1 MNETN
6 IAMGIIDLLRS
17 MGGWGAGSLLTI
29 LLLVPPILGAVM
41 VVAGVRA
48 IRSLERVMVDGMAK
62 TELIAHQMAVKY
74 DNNVMLVEETQKIG
88 RSVQALVAGRPAGAK
103 GTPRASPRAPAGWE
117 GRQGTRGG

>member
-6 IAMGIIDLLRS
+6 IAMAIIDLLRS
-17 MGGWGAGSLLTI
+17 MDGWGAGSLLTI

-88 RSVQALVAGRPAGAK
+88 RSVQALVDCMLDVVKENTKAITLATARM
-103 GTPRASPRAPAGWE
+103 E
-117 GRQGTRGG
+117 GSQGGKR

>member
-1 MNETN
+1 MNETS
-6 IAMGIIDLLRS
+6 IAMAIIDLLKS

-29 LLLVPPILGAVM
+29 LLLIPPILGAVM

-74 DNNVMLVEETQKIG
+74 DNNVLLVEETQKIG
-88 RSVQALVAGRPAGAK
+88 RSVQALVDCMLDVVKENTKAITLATARM
-103 GTPRASPRAPAGWE
+103 E
-117 GRQGTRGG
+117 GSQGGKR

>member
-6 IAMGIIDLLRS
+6 IAVAIIDLLRS

-29 LLLVPPILGAVM
+29 LLLVLPILGAVM

-74 DNNVMLVEETQKIG
+74 DNTVMLVEETQKIG
-88 RSVQALVAGRPAGAK
+88 RSVQALVDCMLDVVKENTKAITLATARM
-103 GTPRASPRAPAGWE
+103 E
-117 GRQGTRGG
+117 GSQGGKR

>member
-1 MNETN
+1 MNETS
-6 IAMGIIDLLRS
+6 IAMAIIDLLRS

-62 TELIAHQMAVKY
+62 TEVIAHQMAVKY
-74 DNNVMLVEETQKIG
+74 DNNVKLVEETQKIG
-88 RSVQALVAGRPAGAK
+88 RSVQALVDCMLDVVKENTKAITLATARM
-103 GTPRASPRAPAGWE
+103 E
-117 GRQGTRGG
+117 GSQGGKR

>member
-1 MNETN
+1 MNETS
-6 IAMGIIDLLRS
+6 IAMAIIDLLRS

-62 TELIAHQMAVKY
+62 TELIAHQKTVKY
-74 DNNVMLVEETQKIG
+74 DNNVRLVEETQKIG
-88 RSVQALVAGRPAGAK
+88 RSVQALVDCMLDVVKENTKAITLATARM
-103 GTPRASPRAPAGWE
+103 E
-117 GRQGTRGG
+117 GSQGGKR

>member
-6 IAMGIIDLLRS
+6 ITMAIIDLLRS

-29 LLLVPPILGAVM
+29 LLLIPPILGAVM

-74 DNNVMLVEETQKIG
+74 DNNVLLVEETQKIG
-88 RSVQALVAGRPAGAK
+88 RSVQALVDCMLDVVKENTKAITLATARM
-103 GTPRASPRAPAGWE
+103 E
-117 GRQGTRGG
+117 GSQGGKR

>member
-1 MNETN
+1 MNETS
-6 IAMGIIDLLRS
+6 IAMAIIDLLRS

-74 DNNVMLVEETQKIG
+74 DNNVLLVEETQKIG
-88 RSVQALVAGRPAGAK
+88 RSVQALVDCMLDVVKENTKAITLATARM
-103 GTPRASPRAPAGWE
+103 E
-117 GRQGTRGG
+117 GSQGGKR

>member
-6 IAMGIIDLLRS
+6 IAMAIIDLLRS

-74 DNNVMLVEETQKIG
+74 DNNVMLVEETQ
-88 RSVQALVAGRPAGAK
+88 
-103 GTPRASPRAPAGWE
+103 
-117 GRQGTRGG
+117 

>member
-1 MNETN
+1 MKRFFS
-6 IAMGIIDLLRS
+6 G
-17 MGGWGAGSLLTI
+17 LLTI

-74 DNNVMLVEETQKIG
+74 DNNVLLVEETQKIG
-88 RSVQALVAGRPAGAK
+88 RSVQALVDCMLDVVKENTKAITLATARM
-103 GTPRASPRAPAGWE
+103 E
-117 GRQGTRGG
+117 GSQGGKR

>member
-1 MNETN
+1 MNETS
-6 IAMGIIDLLRS
+6 IAMAIIDLLRS

-74 DNNVMLVEETQKIG
+74 DNNVMLVEETQKIS
-88 RSVQALVAGRPAGAK
+88 RSVQALVDCMLDVVKENTKAITLATARM
-103 GTPRASPRAPAGWE
+103 E
-117 GRQGTRGG
+117 GSQGGKR

>member
-1 MNETN
+1 MNETS
-6 IAMGIIDLLRS
+6 IAMAIIDLLRS

-48 IRSLERVMVDGMAK
+48 IRSLERVMVDGMAR
-62 TELIAHQMAVKY
+62 TELIAQQMAVKY

-88 RSVQALVAGRPAGAK
+88 RSVQALVDCMLDVVKENTKAITLATARM
-103 GTPRASPRAPAGWE
+103 E
-117 GRQGTRGG
+117 GSQGGKR

>member
-1 MNETN
+1 MNETS
-6 IAMGIIDLLRS
+6 IAMAIIDLLRS

-29 LLLVPPILGAVM
+29 LLLIPPILGAVM

-88 RSVQALVAGRPAGAK
+88 RSVQALVDCMLDVVKENTKAITLATARM
-103 GTPRASPRAPAGWE
+103 E
-117 GRQGTRGG
+117 GSQGGKR

>member
-1 MNETN
+1 MNETS
-6 IAMGIIDLLRS
+6 IAMAIIDLLRS

-88 RSVQALVAGRPAGAK
+88 RSVQALVDCMLDVVKENTKAI
-103 GTPRASPRAPAGWE
+103 TRATARME
-117 GRQGTRGG
+117 GSQGGKR

>member
-1 MNETN
+1 MNETS
-6 IAMGIIDLLRS
+6 IAMAIIDLLRS

-74 DNNVMLVEETQKIG
+74 DNNVKLVEETQKIG
-88 RSVQALVAGRPAGAK
+88 RSVQALVDCMLDVVKENTKAITLATARM
-103 GTPRASPRAPAGWE
+103 E
-117 GRQGTRGG
+117 GSQGGKR

>member
-6 IAMGIIDLLRS
+6 IAMAIIDLLRS

-88 RSVQALVAGRPAGAK
+88 RSVQALVDCMLDVVKENTKAI
-103 GTPRASPRAPAGWE
+103 TRATARME
-117 GRQGTRGG
+117 GSQGGKR

>member
-6 IAMGIIDLLRS
+6 IAMAIIDLLRS

-88 RSVQALVAGRPAGAK
+88 RSVQALVDCMLDVVKENTKAITLATARM
-103 GTPRASPRAPAGWE
+103 E
-117 GRQGTRGG
+117 GSQGGKR

>member
-6 IAMGIIDLLRS
+6 IAMAIIDLLRS

-88 RSVQALVAGRPAGAK
+88 RSVQALVDCMLDVDKENTKAITLATARM
-103 GTPRASPRAPAGWE
+103 E
-117 GRQGTRGG
+117 GSQGGKR

>member
-1 MNETN
+1 MNETS
-6 IAMGIIDLLRS
+6 IAMAIIDLLRS

-48 IRSLERVMVDGMAK
+48 IRSLERVRVDGMAK

-88 RSVQALVAGRPAGAK
+88 RSVQALVDCMLDVVKENTKAITLATARM
-103 GTPRASPRAPAGWE
+103 E
-117 GRQGTRGG
+117 GSQGGKR

>member
-1 MNETN
+1 MNETS
-6 IAMGIIDLLRS
+6 IAMAIIDLLKS

-29 LLLVPPILGAVM
+29 LLLIPPILGAVM

-88 RSVQALVAGRPAGAK
+88 RSVQALVDCMLDVVKENTKAITLATARM
-103 GTPRASPRAPAGWE
+103 E
-117 GRQGTRGG
+117 GSQGGMR

>member
-1 MNETN
+1 MNETS
-6 IAMGIIDLLRS
+6 IAMAIIDLLRS

-48 IRSLERVMVDGMAK
+48 IRCLERVMVDGMAK
-62 TELIAHQMAVKY
+62 SELIAHQMAVKY

-88 RSVQALVAGRPAGAK
+88 RSVQALVDCMLDVVKENTKAITLATDRK
-103 GTPRASPRAPAGWE
+103 EAS
-117 GRQGTRGG
+117 QGGKR

>member
-1 MNETN
+1 MNETS
-6 IAMGIIDLLRS
+6 IAMAIIDLLRS

-88 RSVQALVAGRPAGAK
+88 RSVQALVDCMLDVVKENTKAITLATARM
-103 GTPRASPRAPAGWE
+103 E
-117 GRQGTRGG
+117 GSQVGKR

>member
-1 MNETN
+1 MNETS
-6 IAMGIIDLLRS
+6 IAMAIIDLLKS

-29 LLLVPPILGAVM
+29 LLLIPPILGAVM

-88 RSVQALVAGRPAGAK
+88 RSVQALVDCMLDVVKENTKAITLATARM
-103 GTPRASPRAPAGWE
+103 E
-117 GRQGTRGG
+117 GSQGGKR

>member
-1 MNETN
+1 MNETS
-6 IAMGIIDLLRS
+6 IAMAIIDLLRS

-48 IRSLERVMVDGMAK
+48 IRSLERVMVEGMAK

-88 RSVQALVAGRPAGAK
+88 RSVQALVDCMLDVVKENTKAITLATARM
-103 GTPRASPRAPAGWE
+103 E
-117 GRQGTRGG
+117 GSQGGKR

>member
-6 IAMGIIDLLRS
+6 IAMAIIDLLRS

-74 DNNVMLVEETQKIG
+74 DNNVLLVEETQKIG
-88 RSVQALVAGRPAGAK
+88 RSVQALVDCMLDVVKENTKAITLATARM
-103 GTPRASPRAPAGWE
+103 E
-117 GRQGTRGG
+117 GSQGGKR

>member
-6 IAMGIIDLLRS
+6 IAMAIIDLLRS

-29 LLLVPPILGAVM
+29 LLLVPPIIGAVM

-88 RSVQALVAGRPAGAK
+88 RSVQALVDCMLDVVKENTKAITLATARM
-103 GTPRASPRAPAGWE
+103 E
-117 GRQGTRGG
+117 GSQGGKR

>member
-6 IAMGIIDLLRS
+6 IAMAIIDLLRS

-74 DNNVMLVEETQKIG
+74 DNNMMLVEETQKIG
-88 RSVQALVAGRPAGAK
+88 RPVQALVDCRHGVVKENTKAITLATARM
-103 GTPRASPRAPAGWE
+103 E
-117 GRQGTRGG
+117 GSQGGKR

>member
-6 IAMGIIDLLRS
+6 IAMAIIDLLCS

-88 RSVQALVAGRPAGAK
+88 RSVQALVDCMLDVVKENTKAITLATARM
-103 GTPRASPRAPAGWE
+103 E
-117 GRQGTRGG
+117 GSQGGKR

>member
-6 IAMGIIDLLRS
+6 IAMAIIDLLKS

-29 LLLVPPILGAVM
+29 LLLIPPILGAVM

-74 DNNVMLVEETQKIG
+74 DNNVLLVEETQKIG
-88 RSVQALVAGRPAGAK
+88 RSVQALVDCMLDVVKENTKAITLATARM
-103 GTPRASPRAPAGWE
+103 E
-117 GRQGTRGG
+117 GSQGGKR

>member
-6 IAMGIIDLLRS
+6 IAMAIIDLLRS
-17 MGGWGAGSLLTI
+17 MGGLGAGSLLTI

-88 RSVQALVAGRPAGAK
+88 RSVQALVDCMLDVVKENTKAITLATARM
-103 GTPRASPRAPAGWE
+103 E
-117 GRQGTRGG
+117 GSQGGKR

>member
-1 MNETN
+1 MNETS
-6 IAMGIIDLLRS
+6 IAMAIIDLLRS
-17 MGGWGAGSLLTI
+17 MGGLGAGSLLTI

-88 RSVQALVAGRPAGAK
+88 RSVQALVDCMLDVVKENTKAITLATARM
-103 GTPRASPRAPAGWE
+103 E
-117 GRQGTRGG
+117 GSQGGKR

>member
-1 MNETN
+1 MNETS
-6 IAMGIIDLLRS
+6 IAMAIIDLLRS

-88 RSVQALVAGRPAGAK
+88 RSVQALVDCMLDVVKENTKAITLATARM
-103 GTPRASPRAPAGWE
+103 E
-117 GRQGTRGG
+117 GSQGGKR

>member
-6 IAMGIIDLLRS
+6 IAMAIIDLLRS

-88 RSVQALVAGRPAGAK
+88 RSVQALVDCMLDVVKENTKAITLATARM
-103 GTPRASPRAPAGWE
+103 E
-117 GRQGTRGG
+117 GSQGHQR

>member
-1 MNETN
+1 MNETS
-6 IAMGIIDLLRS
+6 IAMAIIDLLRS

-88 RSVQALVAGRPAGAK
+88 RSVQALVDCMLDVVKENTKAITLATARM
-103 GTPRASPRAPAGWE
+103 E
-117 GRQGTRGG
+117 GSQGHQR

>member
-6 IAMGIIDLLRS
+6 IAMAIIDLLRS
-17 MGGWGAGSLLTI
+17 MGGLGAGSLLTI

-88 RSVQALVAGRPAGAK
+88 RSVQALVDCMLDVVKENTKAITLATAR
-103 GTPRASPRAPAGWE
+103 RE
-117 GRQGTRGG
+117 GSQGGKR